1 MKHQKYY
8 FLNFHLSF
16 YFRFKFI
23 QKDFISNSGD
33 NLNLIFFTLS
43 KANLI
48 NFDFFVESMIPI
60 KLSEIFLI

>member
-8 FLNFHLSF
+8 FLNFDLSF
-16 YFRFKFI
+16 YFRFKFN
-23 QKDFISNSGD
+23 QKDFISNFDGI
-33 NLNLIFFTLS
+33 LNLIFFTLS

-48 NFDFFVESMIPI
+48 NFNFFVEFMIPI